1 MLKITEASFITS
13 AANISQALPE
23 DLSEIAVIGRSNVG
37 KSSFIN
43 SLTNRK
49 NLAKSSSTPGKTRL
63 INFFDITFDCNS
75 EKYRARMVDLPGFG
89 YARVSKTEKHA
100 WQKSLSEFITKRSA
114 IRLFILLQDAR
125 HPHMQIDQDVKA
137 YLESIKRGDQEIL
150 IVFTKAD
157 KLNQKGKSA
166 LKKAY
171 PNALLIS
178 NLKKTGIENVT
189 AKVFEKLFMKKCENV

>member
-63 INFFDITFDCNS
+63 INFFSMTFDCNG
-75 EKYRARMVDLPGFG
+75 EKYQARMVDLPGFG
-89 YARVSKTEKHA
+89 YAKVSKTEKYA
-100 WQKSLSEFITKRSA
+100 WQKSLSEFITKRTA

-125 HPHMQIDQDVKA
+125 HPNMQIDEEVKA

-150 IVFTKAD
+150 VIFTKGD
-157 KLNQKGKSA
+157 KLNQKGRAA
-166 LKKAY
+166 LKKAS
-171 PNALLIS
+171 PGAMVVS
-178 NLKKTGIENVT
+178 NLKKSGIAEAT
-189 AKVFEKLFMKKCENV
+189 EKIFEKLFMKQCEDG